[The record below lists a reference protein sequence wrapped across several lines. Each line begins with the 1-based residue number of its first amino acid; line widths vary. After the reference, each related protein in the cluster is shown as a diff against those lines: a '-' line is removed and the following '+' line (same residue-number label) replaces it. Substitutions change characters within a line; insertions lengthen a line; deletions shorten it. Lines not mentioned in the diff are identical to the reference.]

1 MVRTVR
7 TPTKEEKQAALK
19 RKADAASKAPGG
31 KYSTA
36 HTLLYT
42 CICETFECETFD
54 ESPSILN

>member
-31 KYSTA
+31 KYST
-36 HTLLYT
+36 HTAVHMHLRN
-42 CICETFECETFD
+42 IRM
-54 ESPSILN
+54 